1 MIIPN
6 GTIEVKQKTCGG
18 IDPETGYPRRSSDVV
33 WSDPI
38 PCQTLTNKYNAL
50 VLSKQ
55 GNPITSASYSVL
67 IDEQPFEGEQVRL
80 KDSQGKVIGE
90 FSIIQIEPLDAVC
103 EIRIWI

>member
-6 GTIEVKQKTCGG
+6 GTIEIKQKTCGG
-18 IDPETGYPRRSSDVV
+18 IDPETGYPKRSSDVV
-33 WSDPI
+33 WGEPI

-50 VLSKQ
+50 ALSKE
-55 GNPITSASYSVL
+55 GNPIISASYAVL

-80 KDSQGKVIGE
+80 KDRQGKVIGE
-90 FSIIQIEPLDAVC
+90 FSIIQIETLEAVC

>member
-18 IDPETGYPRRSSDVV
+18 IDPETGYARRSSDVV

-50 VLSKQ
+50 ALSKQ

-67 IDEQPFEGEQVRL
+67 IDVCGNRL
-80 KDSQGKVIGE
+80 FFADVLYRRALS
-90 FSIIQIEPLDAVC
+90 
-103 EIRIWI
+103 

>member
-18 IDPETGYPRRSSDVV
+18 IDPETGYARRSSDVV

-38 PCQTLTNKYNAL
+38 PCQTLT
-50 VLSKQ
+50 
-55 GNPITSASYSVL
+55 TSASYSVL
-67 IDEQPFEGEQVRL
+67 IDEQPFDGEQVRL